1 MRDAAM
7 FQVHAPCPSLT
18 PYVDG
23 YWFVQDLE
31 GAYAGSDIT
40 TCPYPGAVL
49 SVNFGRPNAMVG
61 GPTVPAVSLLGF
73 QSASRRWQSWS
84 DTYFVMAMLSGAGLA
99 RLFPG
104 IGPDCRDQ
112 LLDLAGYLGDQAS
125 HALSADLSA
134 AWMPAR
140 IVARLDAWLL
150 RRLSALREPA
160 ALPSMRAAHA
170 LLRQGRQVQEVAS
183 LMAVSRRQLN
193 RWFEQQLGLGPKQLM
208 ELERLQHSIQAVQ
221 CGAGDALHGY
231 SDQAHQ
237 IRAWRRRVAQTPGA
251 YARGGQSPLA
261 ASFGQRP
268 AGAPAFYL

>member
-1 MRDAAM
+1 M
-7 FQVHAPCPSLT
+7 FQVLAPCPSLS

-61 GPTVPAVSLLGF
+61 GPTVPTVSLLGC
-73 QSASRRWQSWS
+73 QSASRRWRSWS

-112 LLDLAGYLGDQAS
+112 LLDLAGYLGDGAV
-125 HALSADLSA
+125 HAFSADLSA
-134 AWMPAR
+134 AWMPAK

-150 RRLSALREPA
+150 RRLAALRPPA
-160 ALPSMRAAHA
+160 ALQSMRAAHA
-170 LLRQGRQVQEVAS
+170 LLRQGRQVQEVAAM
-183 LMAVSRRQLN
+183 MAVSRRQLN

-208 ELERLQHSIQAVQ
+208 DLERLQHSIQAVQ
-221 CGAGDALHGY
+221 RGAADALDGY
-231 SDQAHQ
+231 CDQAHQ
-237 IRAWRRRVAQTPGA
+237 IRAWRRRVSQTPGA
-251 YARGGQSPLA
+251 YGRSGPSPLA